1 MTGDDGPNQGRVR
14 RGLYFTTVRIN
25 EKQRGM
31 GERGCYREGL
41 MGADNRPSTRRYTK
55 GEQTREQ
62 IINAAKRLFMQR
74 GYYNTS
80 TYDLFEKAGITKGAF
95 YHHWKTKEDL
105 ALTILEQTKDAY
117 EQHFFPILENDRP
130 AREKIEQAL
139 HMLREF
145 NTNPDWVYCRLLA
158 MLSAEMGTDEDAMAR
173 GVQEMRKRWLAF
185 WEQLLRSAQEQG
197 HLRTDIPA
205 KELSFLMLSA
215 TMGVYIAE
223 GSDGNR
229 DSYQALETMRKVLFT

>member
-1 MTGDDGPNQGRVR
+1 MST
-14 RGLYFTTVRIN
+14 
-25 EKQRGM
+25 ES
-31 GERGCYREGL
+31 
-41 MGADNRPSTRRYTK
+41 RPSTRRYTK
-55 GEQTREQ
+55 GELAREQ
-62 IINAAKRLFMQR
+62 IVNAAKRLFMQR

-80 TYDLFEKAGITKGAF
+80 IYDLFEKAGITKGAF
-95 YHHWKTKEDL
+95 YHHWHTKEEL
-105 ALTILEQTKDAY
+105 ALTILQQMKEAY
-117 EQHFFPILENDRP
+117 ERHFFPILRSDRP

-139 HMLREF
+139 HMLQEF

-158 MLSAEMGTDEDAMAR
+158 MWSAEMGTEEDALAQ
-173 GVQEMRKRWLAF
+173 GVQEMRQRWLEF

-223 GSDGNR
+223 RNGGCHGR
-229 DSYQALETMRKVLFT
+229 YRALETMRRVLFT